1 MGVGTCDKG
10 LPAVL
15 IALAGARDLPVIAV
29 PGGVTLPPE
38 RGEDAGSIQS
48 AGVRLAQLGMPLLA
62 GLDSA
67 NWSGVAHVSGSV
79 LANCE
84 LVRESFETELT
95 AKAKRSLSVESP
107 ALSAAKGAAL
117 MALKKMAPPK
127 VDEVAARLAKRES

>member
-1 MGVGTCDKG
+1 
-10 LPAVL
+10 
-15 IALAGARDLPVIAV
+15 
-29 PGGVTLPPE
+29 
-38 RGEDAGSIQS
+38 
-48 AGVRLAQLGMPLLA
+48 MPLLV

-67 NWSGVAHVSGSV
+67 NWSGVVHISGSV

-84 LVRESFETELT
+84 PVRESFEAELT

-127 VDEVAARLAKRES
+127 VDEAAVRLAKRES